1 MAYKINDNCIGCGS
15 CAKKCP
21 ENAIEGEIKVR
32 FEIDEFMCVEC
43 GNCFNTCKM
52 GAITD
57 PLGNTS
63 PKKSKKQS
71 ESKSR
76 IDPDTCAGCKN
87 CFMNCPMDAITIVKR
102 GFFAVPYCRIN
113 TELCSG
119 CGNCAKNCI
128 TGAAIIE

>member
-1 MAYKINDNCIGCGS
+1 MGYKINNNCIGCGS

-21 ENAIEGEIKVR
+21 ENAIEGKIKAR

-63 PKKSKKQS
+63 PKKGKKQN
-71 ESKSR
+71 ESKSH
-76 IDPDTCAGCKN
+76 IDPELCAGCKN
-87 CFMNCPMDAITIVKR
+87 CYLNCPMDAITIVKK
-102 GFFAVPYCRIN
+102 GFLGGTYCRIN
-113 TELCSG
+113 PDLCSG
-119 CGNCAKNCI
+119 CGTCIKNCI